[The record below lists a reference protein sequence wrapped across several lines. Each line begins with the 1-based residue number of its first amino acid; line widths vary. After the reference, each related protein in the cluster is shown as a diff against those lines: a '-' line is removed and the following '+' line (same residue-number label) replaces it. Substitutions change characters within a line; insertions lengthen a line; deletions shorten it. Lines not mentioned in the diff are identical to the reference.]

1 MASDLKHRNRRLAT
15 ASFLTAAGMVGAAYA
30 AVPLYEIFCQVTG
43 YGGTTQIAEVAPERL
58 LDRRIIVRFNAD
70 ADRKLPWRFAPAQDK
85 VDLKIGEHGLAFYR
99 AKNLSPDTIVG
110 TASFNVTPAKA
121 GQYFN
126 KISCFCFTEQKLEAG
141 REVDM
146 PVSFFVDPAI
156 ADDPNLDDVRTITLS
171 YTFFRMD
178 SEPER
183 TARADKVSTN
193 NEG

>member
-1 MASDLKHRNRRLAT
+1 MARDLKQRNRRLAT

-43 YGGTTQIAEVAPERL
+43 YGGTTQVAEVAPERL
-58 LDRRIIVRFNAD
+58 LDRRITVRFNAD
-70 ADRKLPWRFAPAQDK
+70 ADRKLPWGFAPAQDK

-99 AKNLSPDTIVG
+99 AKNLSSDTIVG

-156 ADDPNLDDVRTITLS
+156 ADDPNLDDVTTITLS

-183 TARADKVSTN
+183 TARAEKVSTN
-193 NEG
+193 NDG

>member
-1 MASDLKHRNRRLAT
+1 MARDLKYRNRRLAA
-15 ASFLTAAGMVGAAYA
+15 ASFLTATGMVGAAYA

-43 YGGTTQIAEVAPERL
+43 YGGTTQVAEIAPERL
-58 LDRRIIVRFNAD
+58 LDRRITVRFNAD
-70 ADRKLPWRFAPAQDK
+70 TDRKLPWGFAPAQDK
-85 VDLKIGEHGLAFYR
+85 VDLKIGEHGIAFYR

-141 REVDM
+141 RAIDM

-156 ADDPNLDDVRTITLS
+156 ADDPNLDDVTTITLS
-171 YTFFRMD
+171 YTFFRMG
-178 SEPER
+178 SAPER

-193 NEG
+193 NDG

>member
-70 ADRKLPWRFAPAQDK
+70 ADRKLPWRFAPAQDE